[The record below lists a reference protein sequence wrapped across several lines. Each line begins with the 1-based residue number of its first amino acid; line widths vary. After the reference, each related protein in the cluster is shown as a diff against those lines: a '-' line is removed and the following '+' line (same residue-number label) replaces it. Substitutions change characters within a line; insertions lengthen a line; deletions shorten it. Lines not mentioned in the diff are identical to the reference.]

1 MLEKNPKSQS
11 GEPQNISHIYIG
23 NNLPTQIQPGSFLMM
38 FPWFQG
44 EDTAAQSE
52 TNCNNRGLQRCGWV
66 EVVERTQRK
75 ELRHCVCSHEHLY
88 FTQWFEY

>member
-23 NNLPTQIQPGSFLMM
+23 NNLPTEIQPGSFLMM

-52 TNCNNRGLQRCGWV
+52 TNCNNRGIAEVWLGRSGWKDT
-66 EVVERTQRK
+66 EKGTST
-75 ELRHCVCSHEHLY
+75 LRL
-88 FTQWFEY
+88 